1 MNARIVPTAAFR
13 LGSIVATPN
22 ALEVLTQEYI
32 VQAIRPP
39 SPPPTE
45 ALNLLFEAARHD
57 TDGSQAARNF
67 LFWLAGLPDPT
78 GFDGEGGL
86 ELRRLDGEHKAAALE
101 VLAWWAGPTQS
112 DQPLHEILRKLTGR
126 FSRDET

>member
-1 MNARIVPTAAFR
+1 M
-13 LGSIVATPN
+13 
-22 ALEVLTQEYI
+22 TQESERGFI
-32 VQAIRPP
+32 VETEPEPTSEEKTAVLAQLRKAIRPP

-101 VLAWWAGPTQS
+101 VLGWWAGPTQS